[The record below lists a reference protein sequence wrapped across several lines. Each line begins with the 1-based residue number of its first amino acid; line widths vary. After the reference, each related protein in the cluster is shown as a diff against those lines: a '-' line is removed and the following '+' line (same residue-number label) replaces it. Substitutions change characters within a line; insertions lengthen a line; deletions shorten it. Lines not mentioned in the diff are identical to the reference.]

1 MSKKVRRL
9 FEGFQPKHYALTI
22 DPDRDTLRVTG
33 HVTVAGQKVGR
44 PSQRITF
51 HQHGLKITS
60 AKITKIDKKGER
72 EIPVARINHHRSLD
86 EVRLH
91 ADELLYPGE
100 YVVYMEFTGKVSS
113 GMTGIYYSDYKVDDE
128 PKRMVSTQFE
138 SHHAR
143 EAFPCID
150 EPEAKA
156 TFDLTL
162 ISPAGEIAI
171 SNMPIKSQTVENGK
185 AVTTFE
191 TTPLMSTYLLAF
203 AYGDLQKV
211 SAKTKNGVEVSI
223 WSTKAHKPAALE
235 FGLEIATKALD
246 FFEDYYHTPFPLPKI
261 DHVAIPDFSA
271 GAMENWGLITY
282 REVALLADPETV
294 SQSGRE
300 IIAETICHEL
310 SHQWFGNLVTMRW
323 WDNLWLNESF
333 ANVMA
338 FVAVDHLFPEWQVW
352 HSYAADD
359 GLSALRRDAI
369 AGVQAVQA
377 EVNHPDE
384 INSIFDPSIVYAKG
398 GRLLNVLSHYLGETD
413 FRNGL
418 KEYFAKHAYGNTT
431 GDDLWEALGKA
442 SGKDVAAFM
451 KPWLERSGYPV
462 VTVSQEGFEI
472 AISQKHFLL
481 DPAKA
486 DEGRIWPA
494 PLLSDNKEVP
504 ELLTAKTANVKL
516 ASNDYIYLN
525 RHASGH
531 YIVHYTNPEHVKA
544 IGERARDGKLD
555 DSERL
560 FLLHDSSMLARAGIN
575 SLADTLGL
583 LEYFANETSEP
594 VWDIISLIIA
604 DARRFIDSDESLEP
618 LIKGFIRQLIQK
630 QYERLGWDPKE
641 GESSHDTKLR
651 ATIIGLGVYSEH
663 PEILSRALELFGKYK
678 KDSSVVHPELRS
690 IVFSAAVRH
699 QSEGAFQYLLD
710 LEEYHPKMLISR
722 KTSSAAC
729 PARVRPTKPGS
740 LGRLKDSQKVRH
752 HDVIR
757 WVTSMLR
764 NRHIRSHAWQW
775 VQDNWD
781 WIKKTFE
788 GDHHYDYYPR
798 YIASAFNTE
807 KLANEYKAFF
817 EPKLSELALKQNI
830 LLGIEELDTRI
841 AWIKRDLPAIQI
853 FLNSFFL
860 INGCRIKSGMTGLSG
875 RIAG

>member
-22 DPDRDTLRVTG
+22 DPDRDSLRVTG
-33 HVTVAGQKVGR
+33 HVTVTGRKVGR

-51 HQHGLKITS
+51 HQHGVKVTS

-171 SNMPIKSQTVENGK
+171 SNMPIKSQTNEDGK
-185 AVTTFE
+185 TITTFE
-191 TTPLMSTYLLAF
+191 TTPRMSTYLLAF

-211 SAKTKNGVEVSI
+211 SAKTKNGVEVGV
-223 WSTKAHKPAALE
+223 WSTKAHKPEALE
-235 FGLEIATKALD
+235 FGLDVAVKALE
-246 FFEDYYHTPFPLPKI
+246 FFEEYYHTPFPLPKL

-282 REVALLADPETV
+282 REIALLADPETV
-294 SQSGRE
+294 SQSSRE
-300 IIAETICHEL
+300 QIAETICHEL
-310 SHQWFGNLVTMRW
+310 SHQWFGNLVTMQW

-338 FVAVDHLFPEWQVW
+338 FVAVDHLFPEWQIW
-352 HSYAADD
+352 HSYTAND

-369 AGVQAVQA
+369 AGVQAVQT

-398 GRLLNVLSHYLGETD
+398 GRLINVLSRYLGEED

-462 VTVSQEGFEI
+462 VTVSQEGPEVT
-472 AISQKHFLL
+472 ISQKHFLL

-486 DEGRIWPA
+486 DESRIWPV
-494 PLLSDNKEVP
+494 PLLSDGKDVP
-504 ELLTAKTANVKL
+504 ELLTTKTTDVKL
-516 ASNDYIYLN
+516 SSDDYIHLN

-575 SLADTLGL
+575 SLADTLNL
-583 LEYFANETSEP
+583 LQYYEDETSEP
-594 VWDIISLIIA
+594 VWDIMALVIG

-618 LIKGFIRQLIQK
+618 RIKEFIRKLIQK

-651 ATIIGLGVYSEH
+651 ATIIGLGVYAEH
-663 PEILSRALELFGKYK
+663 PEILSRALELFAEYK
-678 KDSSVVHPELRS
+678 NDSSVVHPELRS
-690 IVFSAAVRH
+690 IAFSAAVRN
-699 QSEGAFQYLLD
+699 QTEGAFQYLLN
-710 LEEYHPKMLISR
+710 LEESTQNVDLKEDVISGLSSTRKEDEAKML
-722 KTSSAAC
+722 
-729 PARVRPTKPGS
+729 
-740 LGRLKDSQKVRH
+740 LGRLTDSSKVRH

-757 WVTSMLR
+757 WVAGMLR
-764 NRHIRSHAWQW
+764 NRHVRLLAWKW

-798 YIASAFNTE
+798 YIASSFNTE

-817 EPKLSELALKQNI
+817 EPKLSEIALKQNI
-830 LLGIEELDTRI
+830 SLGIEELNTRI
-841 AWIKRDLPAIQI
+841 AWIKRDLPAVQ
-853 FLNSFFL
+853 NFFQ
-860 INGCRIKSGMTGLSG
+860 KK
-875 RIAG
+875 